1 MALEEEPSGAL
12 QELRRAID
20 CLESS
25 PDLAE
30 LPRAALDALAAGA
43 VHFSLPAGDVLFE
56 SGSTPEGVYLLASG
70 RLRVSGTAGP
80 GFKAEIERGELVGEA
95 GWLLGEPHS
104 ATVSALRDSEL
115 LLLPH
120 AVLEAA
126 AARSSELALAMAR
139 LCARRLRRSNAAY
152 RNTRR
157 ARVFTLVP
165 NSEDI
170 DTIDFAVRLA
180 DELRR
185 AGRTELVWDVRAETH
200 TAAWFGRL
208 EEQNDF
214 IVYAAGPGEGGWL
227 RQSCRQADL
236 ILALARAG
244 STPRPWSSGV
254 GAAADRGT
262 RVELLLLHE
271 SGFVAG
277 MAGRWLK
284 TLPAAQ
290 HHHIAD
296 AADLGRAARLIT
308 RRGVGLVLSGGGA
321 RGFAHL
327 GVVHA
332 LREARVPID
341 FVGGASIGAI
351 IAAGVAMGW
360 GEEEMRLR
368 YRRSF
373 VDSNPV
379 NDYTFPLVAL
389 TRGRKVARL
398 LEREYGDVLI
408 EDLRTPFFCLSA
420 DLNAARSVEHR
431 EGAVWRALRAA
442 VAIPGMIPP
451 VFRGDDVLVDGAAI
465 NNLPIDIMHTKA
477 PGLVIGCDVSAD
489 HGFAPATVADG
500 PPFWK
505 LFSRGGRRI
514 NIFQILMRAGMVNS
528 VSGAAAQRSLADV
541 LLKPPLPGIDLLE
554 WHAFDRAI
562 DAGYQYARRALAE
575 LPDLPRVASA
585 ATQPAHTSLST
596 EIERRIAARALAG

>member
-1 MALEEEPSGAL
+1 
-12 QELRRAID
+12 
-20 CLESS
+20 
-25 PDLAE
+25 
-30 LPRAALDALAAGA
+30 
-43 VHFSLPAGDVLFE
+43 
-56 SGSTPEGVYLLASG
+56 
-70 RLRVSGTAGP
+70 
-80 GFKAEIERGELVGEA
+80 
-95 GWLLGEPHS
+95 
-104 ATVSALRDSEL
+104 
-115 LLLPH
+115 
-120 AVLEAA
+120 
-126 AARSSELALAMAR
+126 MAR

-157 ARVFTLVP
+157 ARVFALVP

-185 AGRTELVWDVRAETH
+185 TGRTELVWDVRAETH

-208 EEQNDF
+208 EEQNDY
-214 IVYAAGPGEGGWL
+214 IVYAAGPGDGGWL

-236 ILALARAG
+236 ILTLARAG
-244 STPRPWSSGV
+244 SAPRAWSAGV
-254 GAAADRGT
+254 CAAAERGT
-262 RVELLLLHE
+262 RVELFLLHDG
-271 SGFVAG
+271 GFVAG
-277 MAGRWLK
+277 AASGWLK
-284 TLPAAQ
+284 TLPVAQ

-327 GVVHA
+327 GVVRA
-332 LREARVPID
+332 LREARVPVD
-341 FVGGASIGAI
+341 FLGGASIGAI

-360 GEEEMRLR
+360 GEEELRLR

-398 LEREYGDVLI
+398 LEREYGEVLI

-420 DLNAARSVEHR
+420 DLNAARAVEHR
-431 EGAVWRALRAA
+431 EGTVWRALRAA

-451 VFRGDDVLVDGAAI
+451 VFRGDDILVDGAAI
-465 NNLPIDIMHTKA
+465 NNLPIDIMHARA
-477 PGLVIGCDVSAD
+477 PGLVIGCDVSAE
-489 HGFAPATVADG
+489 
-500 PPFWK
+500 
-505 LFSRGGRRI
+505 LFSRSGRRI

-541 LLKPPLPGIDLLE
+541 LLKPPLAGIDLLE
-554 WHAFDRAI
+554 WRAFDRAI
-562 DAGYQYARRALAE
+562 EAGYQYARGALAE
-575 LPDLPRVASA
+575 LPELPRLAPAPQEPAS
-585 ATQPAHTSLST
+585 TSLST
-596 EIERRIAARALAG
+596 EIERRIAARVLAG